1 VIPEEV
7 HQKARTR
14 WVQVDHF
21 ATLNFHFCSIPADQ
35 DLEKEDRDEGEGGD
49 EEEDQAGDE
58 GRFGSFTVNKED
70 DHKAVSPPTTTFS
83 SPFRSVSL
91 SPPTSRQPHILP
103 ERDTAQSDSPSGPAK
118 IEELSKLNPSISQQP
133 RPYISPSIRS
143 GIHSPTL
150 SRGRSTTGASLA
162 TVTPVRTT
170 QRSAGDG
177 KFPIPPPFDNPLGPA
192 AQPPYLPAHSD
203 YGGPTVYYSC
213 RPGGACLFDLLGT
226 LPMKQFGIL
235 EWEVLDREEE
245 IYESDDMKEE
255 HKIMHA
261 LWARWILLYR

>member
-1 VIPEEV
+1 MIPEEV
-7 HQKARTR
+7 RQVTRTR
-14 WVQVDHF
+14 WVQVEHF

-35 DLEKEDRDEGEGGD
+35 DVEKEDGEGGD

-58 GRFGSFTVNKED
+58 GRFGSSTVNKEEV
-70 DHKAVSPPTTTFS
+70 HKAVSPPTTTFS
-83 SPFRSVSL
+83 SPFPSVSL
-91 SPPTSRQPHILP
+91 SPPTSRQPHIST

-118 IEELSKLNPSISQQP
+118 LEELSNLNPSISQQP
-133 RPYISPSIRS
+133 RPYISPSIKSEIRS
-143 GIHSPTL
+143 LAL

-162 TVTPVRTT
+162 TVTPVRNT

-177 KFPIPPPFDNPLGPA
+177 QFPAPPPFDNPLGPA

-226 LPMKQFGIL
+226 LPMKQFGVL

-245 IYESDDMKEE
+245 IYENDDMKEE
-255 HKIMHA
+255 YKIMHA